1 MSWRDLSAGLKGA
14 VLGSRETQRFAE
26 ELRSYFKRRHCFLV
40 SSGKTALALILLALR
55 ELQPNRDRVLIPAFT
70 CYSVPSAIAR
80 AGLEVSLC
88 DIDPD
93 TLDFAEQQLRN
104 KLTDPRLLCV
114 VPVHLFGLPADV
126 ARLRTMINDPG
137 LFIVEDA
144 AQAMGSRV
152 GGTMLG
158 TTGDV
163 GFFSLGR
170 GKALSAV
177 EGGVVLTDRDDIGE
191 VLARKY
197 AELEEYGIRQTC
209 VLFVYAL
216 ALWMLIRPAL
226 FWLPRALPFLRL
238 GETIYDPDFPMR
250 KFSSLQAGL
259 ARHWR
264 RNLAAF
270 HAVRRTRV
278 AAWRKSLKSM
288 CKDDALPLLRYPLM
302 LDSAEEA
309 RRVVRESNRQGL
321 GIAPSYPEPV
331 HRVPALAAE
340 FSGQDFPAA
349 TEAARRLVTLPV
361 HGYVR
366 EADRERVLRMLQE
379 VRAEREEGET
389 LGMVHG

>member
-1 MSWRDLSAGLKGA
+1 
-14 VLGSRETQRFAE
+14 
-26 ELRSYFKRRHCFLV
+26 
-40 SSGKTALALILLALR
+40 
-55 ELQPNRDRVLIPAFT
+55 
-70 CYSVPSAIAR
+70 
-80 AGLEVSLC
+80 
-88 DIDPD
+88 
-93 TLDFAEQQLRN
+93 
-104 KLTDPRLLCV
+104 
-114 VPVHLFGLPADV
+114 
-126 ARLRTMINDPG
+126 MINDPD

-152 GGTMLG
+152 NGAMLG
-158 TTGDV
+158 MTGDV

-191 VLARKY
+191 ALAKKY
-197 AELEEYGIRQTC
+197 VELEEYGVRQTC

-216 ALWMLIRPAL
+216 ALWMLIRPSL

-250 KFSSLQAGL
+250 TFTGLQAGL
-259 ARHWR
+259 TRHWQ

-270 HAVRRTRV
+270 HAVRRARV
-278 AAWRKSLKSM
+278 AAWRRTLKSM
-288 CKDDALPLLRYPLM
+288 CEDDALPLLRYPIM
-302 LDSAEEA
+302 LDSAAEA
-309 RRVVRESNRQGL
+309 SRVVRESNRQGL

-331 HRVPALAAE
+331 HRVPALTAE

-366 EADRERVLRMLQE
+366 EADRERVLRMFQA
-379 VRAEREEGET
+379 VRAEGKEEIT
-389 LGMVHG
+389 LGTVHG